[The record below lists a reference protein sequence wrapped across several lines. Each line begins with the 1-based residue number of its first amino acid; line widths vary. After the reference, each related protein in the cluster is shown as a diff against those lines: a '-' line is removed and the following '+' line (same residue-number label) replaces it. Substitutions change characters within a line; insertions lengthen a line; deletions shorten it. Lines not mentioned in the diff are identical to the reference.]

1 MCKKHAVALAIVMSW
16 AAATAHAD
24 GDCVGGAAIDSAGN
38 ECMRDVEPVVV
49 RAAPPALQLR
59 REVKPLSFAQTVPA
73 AGEKKKAVLLAVPA
87 VAHPAAPEAAY
98 EPNRC
103 AGTSDATGNAC

>member
-1 MCKKHAVALAIVMSW
+1 MRKKHAAVLAIVMSW
-16 AAATAHAD
+16 AAAPAHAD
-24 GDCVGGAAIDSAGN
+24 GECVGGAAIDSAGN

-59 REVKPLSFAQTVPA
+59 PLSFAQTVPA
-73 AGEKKKAVLLAVPA
+73 AAERKKAAPLA
-87 VAHPAAPEAAY
+87 VAHPAAPERAS